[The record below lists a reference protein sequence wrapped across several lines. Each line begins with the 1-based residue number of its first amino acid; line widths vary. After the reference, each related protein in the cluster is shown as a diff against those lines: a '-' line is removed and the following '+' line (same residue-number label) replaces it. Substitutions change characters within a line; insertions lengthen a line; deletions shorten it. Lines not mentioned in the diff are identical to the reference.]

1 MNSTIIYHPAIKSA
15 NVAGFSGDVQ
25 VVEGDLRDRPTVERV
40 FTEGKFDTVI
50 HLAAR
55 AGMRPSIENSCK
67 LPGKL
72 PFVVLAGAGNG
83 ASGWNVIRNSRLKTG
98 PSTR

>member
-1 MNSTIIYHPAIKSA
+1 MVPIRRLLAKGAVVTVLDEFNDYLDPAIKRA
-15 NVAGFSGDVQ
+15 NVAGFGGDVR
-25 VVEGDLRDRPTVERV
+25 VVEGDPRDRPTVERV

-72 PFVVLAGAGNG
+72 LC
-83 ASGWNVIRNSRLKTG
+83 
-98 PSTR
+98 